1 MLFFFGKID
10 VNNISIE
17 NHIIIVNDIHLR
29 VNVFNKKKNCC
40 PDVDLKWTLPSIPGQ
55 LIRVK

>member
-40 PDVDLKWTLPSIPGQ
+40 PDVDLK
-55 LIRVK
+55 